1 MYIYNVFDAIESAID
16 AYDGKLSDYYFI
28 NQCMRIICELYGMV
42 LLGIMD
48 YFLVLLVLRFD
59 AEEQP
64 WRTLGHDPYGFI
76 WSKYTQVY
84 DVGSIE
90 DFGTQQAGNNGTIHG
105 LDLLNGT
112 TPGQEPNYR
121 LVLRRYGKGCC
132 GGILGQYD
140 GWKIFGFFL
149 HYAIHD
155 FRALASTRFALRERG
170 IEDSET
176 ALEHCIIW
184 ALSLVP
190 TFFSGQSYYDNPV
203 QSIVWLILL
212 ECIIQAF
219 AVLARSRLE
228 EEEEDEW

>member
-16 AYDGKLSDYYFI
+16 AYDGRLSDYYFL

-48 YFLVLLVLRFD
+48 YFLLLLVLRFD

-76 WSKYTQVY
+76 WSKYTKVY

-90 DFGTQQAGNNGTIHG
+90 DFGTQQAGNNGTFHG

-121 LVLRRYGKGCC
+121 LVLRRSGKGCW
-132 GGILGQYD
+132 GGIFGEYD
-140 GWKIFGFFL
+140 GWKIFGCL
-149 HYAIHD
+149 IHYVIHD
-155 FRALASTRFALRERG
+155 VRAGVAATRLARKESG
-170 IEDSET
+170 IEDSEAAT
-176 ALEHCIIW
+176 EHYLIW
-184 ALSLVP
+184 GLSVVP
-190 TFFSGQSYYDNPV
+190 MFFSGQSYYDNAWE
-203 QSIVWLILL
+203 SILL
-212 ECIIQAF
+212 LIMLESINQA
-219 AVLARSRLE
+219 LALFYRLRIE
-228 EEEEDEW
+228 EEL

>member
-48 YFLVLLVLRFD
+48 YSLVLLVLRFD

-64 WRTLGHDPYGFI
+64 WRTLGQDPYGFV
-76 WSKYTQVY
+76 WSKYIQAY

-132 GGILGQYD
+132 GGILGHLYE
-140 GWKIFGFFL
+140 I
-149 HYAIHD
+149 
-155 FRALASTRFALRERG
+155 
-170 IEDSET
+170 
-176 ALEHCIIW
+176 
-184 ALSLVP
+184 
-190 TFFSGQSYYDNPV
+190 
-203 QSIVWLILL
+203 
-212 ECIIQAF
+212 
-219 AVLARSRLE
+219 RSKRKRH
-228 EEEEDEW
+228 